1 MTELP
6 HLAGPMRILHV
17 SPTYAPCI
25 GGSERMLQAIS
36 ERLVARGH
44 TVTVLTLDCAT
55 QRDFT
60 SRTGAGL
67 PSCELLNGVKIIRV
81 SPSGGGFLRS
91 VQWWM
96 RRRGGWRTTNWLL
109 GDHFDCALSQPSG
122 LGMILP
128 LLRVKADVIGTVNW
142 HFESVLWVCDVLLRL
157 RRVPHLS
164 IPVLHIGRP
173 WAQRNLY
180 ARLFKTCAAA
190 IVLTDAEQAF
200 VRAKGV
206 PSVVVAGGGVEPS
219 QFQQQDGAAIKAR
232 YNLGNRQ
239 VVGFIGRQ
247 DFLKG
252 VPTLIDAMRIVWRHA
267 PQTMLLL
274 AGPRSHRDGATTD
287 KLYALSDLE
296 RQRVLLIDDFADKE
310 GPSIIEA
317 CDLLAQPSVEEAF
330 GLVLLEAWMCAKP
343 VIGANIPATR
353 SLVDHGGDGWL
364 VAPFDAADLA
374 ARITSLL
381 ADPETRAAFGR
392 RGRAK
397 VLSRY
402 TWESITDIWE
412 ATYRTV
418 ASAAR

>member
-1 MTELP
+1 
-6 HLAGPMRILHV
+6 MRIVHV
-17 SPTYAPCI
+17 SPSYAPCI

-44 TVTVLTLDCAT
+44 AVTVVTFDCAT

-81 SPSGGGFLRS
+81 SPSGGSVLRS
-91 VQWWM
+91 VEWWL
-96 RRRGGWRTTNWLL
+96 RQRGGWRTTTWLL
-109 GDHFDCALSQPSG
+109 GDSFDYALSRPSG
-122 LGMILP
+122 LSMIRP
-128 LLRVKADVIGTVNW
+128 LLRLKADVVGTINW
-142 HFESVLWVCDVLLRL
+142 HFSFVIWVCYSLRL

-173 WAQRNLY
+173 WAQRSWY

-190 IVLTDAEQAF
+190 IVLTDAEQTF
-200 VRAKGV
+200 VRAAGV

-219 QFQQQDGAAIKAR
+219 QFQQRDGAAIKAR
-232 YNLGNRQ
+232 YNLSNRQ

-252 VPTLIDAMRIVWRHA
+252 VPTLIEAMRIVWEHA
-267 PQTMLLL
+267 PQTVLLL
-274 AGPRSHRDGATTD
+274 AGPWSHRDRATSD
-287 KLYALSDLE
+287 KLNALSDSE

-330 GLVLLEAWMCAKP
+330 GLVLLEAWMCGKP
-343 VIGANIPATR
+343 VIGADIPATR
-353 SLVDHGGDGWL
+353 CLVDHGRDGWL

-374 ARITSLL
+374 ARILSLL
-381 ADPETRAAFGR
+381 ADPEARAAFGH